1 MPLAKRSKSLVFLR
15 FALVSLGVS
24 LAGACS
30 GTCGDSAT
38 EPVVVPTS
46 SSDAA
51 LVPTPPLPPLVKDPE
66 TDAAADAN
74 LADAG
79 PRELRGGTDLA
90 SRLRLFSLA
99 RGKRPDCVEIRPAR
113 PDDDPKSAA
122 FRAWNPGSQGIAV
135 AAIGVFHAAFAKA
148 HPGFELGAP
157 VKLTEHELQV
167 LANELSELSMQLLAA
182 TDLATAKS
190 RWGKGSSFI
199 GELESEADWKT
210 ARPVLAESA
219 RALAAKVKAHADVHD
234 TLWFLA
240 F

>member
-1 MPLAKRSKSLVFLR
+1 
-15 FALVSLGVS
+15 
-24 LAGACS
+24 
-30 GTCGDSAT
+30 
-38 EPVVVPTS
+38 
-46 SSDAA
+46 
-51 LVPTPPLPPLVKDPE
+51 
-66 TDAAADAN
+66 
-74 LADAG
+74 
-79 PRELRGGTDLA
+79 
-90 SRLRLFSLA
+90 
-99 RGKRPDCVEIRPAR
+99 
-113 PDDDPKSAA
+113 
-122 FRAWNPGSQGIAV
+122 V